1 MTGMEAFPDIG
12 TALRLCCDFVAAHFK
27 RAFKRHF
34 IVARM
39 QHDARLIGLKRAQ
52 HQLNI
57 A

>member
-27 RAFKRHF
+27 RTRKRHF
-34 IVARM
+34 MWHGCNTTPAF
-39 QHDARLIGLKRAQ
+39 IGLKRAQ